1 MIALFAFVALI
12 AFIAFI
18 AFVAFIALI
27 AFVAFVALVGL
38 VWFMRLIISHCH
50 FHCHSYNFVAFVV
63 LFALGAVEGRL
74 HILYEIGNLALCFV
88 GLITDVI
95 FTKIT

>member
-1 MIALFAFVALI
+1 LIALF
-12 AFIAFI
+12 AFI
-18 AFVAFIALI
+18 AFVAFIALF

-38 VWFMRLIISHCH
+38 VWFMRLIISHSH
-50 FHCHSYNFVAFVV
+50 SHCHSYNFVTFI
-63 LFALGAVEGRL
+63 ALRAVEGRL
-74 HILYEIGNLALCFV
+74 HILYEIGYLALNFV